1 MARQRVGTGRGA
13 NSSAAAAVVVQQ
25 DYRMDDLEEYTQL
38 RESCQ
43 AIKRGAWK
51 T

>member
-1 MARQRVGTGRGA
+1 MARQRAGRGRGT

-25 DYRMDDLEEYTQL
+25 DYRMDDLEEYTKL

-43 AIKRGAWK
+43 TIKTGTWK